1 MKLLLTLPM
10 HDIEP
15 HFGWRDRYRAEDD
28 DASPFFGR
36 QYSEFGFSNRVY
48 NYLLHPQ
55 WDEFGAETLYLK
67 LLFVDYDEGYAII
80 EFIGEWNDAVHND
93 IMHLKREFVDQL
105 VGNGIK
111 YFVLIMEGV
120 LNFHGDEVDY
130 YEEWNDE
137 IADEGGWV
145 ALLNTH
151 PQVDDELTQTRLDEY
166 LHFGQHLNGLTWRP
180 QKPHRVF
187 EAVEGLIQTEVRRV
201 Y

>member
-1 MKLLLTLPM
+1 M

-137 IADEGGWV
+137 ITDEGGWV

>member
-1 MKLLLTLPM
+1 M

-111 YFVLIMEGV
+111 YFVMVMEGV
-120 LNFHGDEVDY
+120 LNFHGDETDY

-137 IADEGGWV
+137 ISDDGGWI

>member
-1 MKLLLTLPM
+1 M

-67 LLFVDYDEGYAII
+67 LLFADYDEGYVII

-120 LNFHGDEVDY
+120 LNFHGDEADY

-137 IADEGGWV
+137 ISDDGGWI